1 MRHLL
6 DRRPII
12 VALAGPNGAG
22 KTTFFHAHLESAG
35 LRFLDPDLIA
45 ADLKLTPEDAAKA
58 LAALRQALVR
68 ARESFVFET
77 VLSDPVGEKI
87 AFLKQAAGSGYA
99 VVLCFIGVAGPETC
113 EERIAMRVSQGGH
126 DVPSDKLAARYP
138 RTMVNLRRAI
148 RDLPLVYIFDNE
160 DLHAPFCEVAVF
172 EGGRQLRLSRY
183 LPRWMA
189 TVLVEARRT

>member
-1 MRHLL
+1 
-6 DRRPII
+6 
-12 VALAGPNGAG
+12 
-22 KTTFFHAHLESAG
+22 
-35 LRFLDPDLIA
+35 
-45 ADLKLTPEDAAKA
+45 
-58 LAALRQALVR
+58 
-68 ARESFVFET
+68 
-77 VLSDPVGEKI
+77 
-87 AFLKQAAGSGYA
+87 
-99 VVLCFIGVAGPETC
+99 
-113 EERIAMRVSQGGH
+113 MRVSQGGH